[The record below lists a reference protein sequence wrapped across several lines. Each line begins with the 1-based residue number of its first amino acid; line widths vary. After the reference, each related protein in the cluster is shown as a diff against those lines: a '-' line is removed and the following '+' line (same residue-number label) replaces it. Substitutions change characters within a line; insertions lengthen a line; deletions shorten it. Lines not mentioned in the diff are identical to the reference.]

1 MTLPDGIFVT
11 GTDTEV
17 GKTVIACGMVRGLQQ
32 RGYRVAAMKP
42 VASGCGRTLDGLRNE
57 DALALQALTGEPDYT
72 AVNPIAYEPAI
83 APHLAAAESNRP
95 IDLGEIVAGYRR
107 LAAGADVVVVE
118 GAGGWR
124 VPLGPGQSMA
134 DIARALELPVLLVV
148 GIRLGCINHA
158 LLSAE
163 AIAADGRPLLGWVAN
178 VVDAADR
185 RASAQVASLRER
197 LAAPLLGVVPRLS
210 QPDPEAVA
218 DLLDLGLCGAA
229 SSAL

>member
-1 MTLPDGIFVT
+1 MAPRGIFVT

-17 GKTVIACGMVRGLQQ
+17 GKTVIACGLVRALQQ
-32 RGYRVAAMKP
+32 RGLRVAAMKP
-42 VASGCGRTLDGLRNE
+42 IASGCRATPEGLRNE
-57 DALALQALTGEPDYT
+57 DALALQALTGEPDYA
-72 AVNPIAYEPAI
+72 AVNPIAFEPAI
-83 APHLAAAESNRP
+83 APHLAAAESQRP
-95 IDLGEIVAGYRR
+95 IELKEIAAGYRR

-124 VPLGPGQSMA
+124 VPLGPEQTMA
-134 DIARALELPVLLVV
+134 DIARTLDLPVLLVV

-185 RASAQVASLRER
+185 RASDQVASLRER
-197 LAAPLLGVVPRLS
+197 LAAPLLGVVPRLP
-210 QPDPEAVA
+210 QPDANAVA
-218 DLLDLGLCGAA
+218 SRLDVRHYSTA
-229 SSAL
+229 SGEL